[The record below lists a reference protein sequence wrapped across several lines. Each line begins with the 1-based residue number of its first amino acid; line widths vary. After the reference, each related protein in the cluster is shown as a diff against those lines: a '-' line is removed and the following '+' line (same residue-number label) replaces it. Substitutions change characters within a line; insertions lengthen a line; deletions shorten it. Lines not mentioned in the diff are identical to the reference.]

1 MSCCNKVV
9 QFRSVIA
16 DLQSIGYRSF
26 VGISNCAVT
35 DRASYLTIAMRL
47 KLCNTSTAILI
58 VYAQASYL
66 SVLLFVLT
74 VSILE
79 SCVFFLS
86 AIFQVLLK
94 CNPYFFLLKCCLEEI
109 ALE

>member
-26 VGISNCAVT
+26 VGIANCAVI

-58 VYAQASYL
+58 VYAHSSYL
-66 SVLLFVLT
+66 SVLLFVLIA
-74 VSILE
+74 SILG

-86 AIFQVLLK
+86 EIFRS
-94 CNPYFFLLKCCLEEI
+94 
-109 ALE
+109 